1 MASDETFEMMTVRN
15 VFQLPEIGLKH
26 IPRLRTSLE
35 TRSRNPGLVLWFTNF
50 LPLGMQR
57 IGTSWAPLVSIV
69 ALSFSI
75 WAVVCFLANLFQLVT
90 LSVVDGLVRGS
101 SIKGMSQPWTDS
113 SEVDSDS
120 TQDHSLGIVSVVLN
134 SVYAELIAVEL
145 SSDHSCFSRWKLFE
159 TLLVLSKVLDV
170 REAFWGFYTPQLRLL
185 KKRGAPYYQHDFIRN
200 TRTRRPFE

>member
-1 MASDETFEMMTVRN
+1 MASDGTFDMMIVRK
-15 VFQLPEIGLKH
+15 VFQLPEMGLKQ

-50 LPLGMQR
+50 LLLGMQR
-57 IGTSWAPLVSIV
+57 TGTSWAPLASMV

-75 WAVVCFLANLFQLVT
+75 WEVVCLLANLFQLVT

-134 SVYAELIAVEL
+134 SADAELIAVEI
-145 SSDHSCFSRWKLFE
+145 SSDHNCFS
-159 TLLVLSKVLDV
+159 
-170 REAFWGFYTPQLRLL
+170 
-185 KKRGAPYYQHDFIRN
+185 
-200 TRTRRPFE
+200 